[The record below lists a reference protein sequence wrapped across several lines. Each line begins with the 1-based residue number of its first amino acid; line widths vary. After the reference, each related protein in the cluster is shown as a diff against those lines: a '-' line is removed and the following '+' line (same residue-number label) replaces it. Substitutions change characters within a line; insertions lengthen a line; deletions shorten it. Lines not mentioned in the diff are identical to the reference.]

1 LTQACGGP
9 GPGCAAVCG
18 SFQPAAPLGPD
29 SDQFTRAHFLAVDL
43 DDADGTPVAS
53 MWLNLDV
60 DTTPPVTQLVSAGGV
75 LSNPDSDA
83 TPLRPR
89 FHFDVTDSYS
99 VGTNV
104 DTVTCAWGPAAT
116 SPAFRPCGTSAG
128 SGTFS
133 PGRLSSRHAL
143 YRLQV
148 QGTDDFGR
156 ATTASGVYDPVPC
169 ALSVRRPATI
179 ARLLSSGVPTR
190 VSCDALRHVSV
201 AAYAFMV
208 DGDRS
213 AAPRG
218 AVSDNP
224 VLGEYQAA
232 GRTRTFT
239 ASQRLRLFGAARQA
253 LRHARSLG
261 LVLAAGEP
269 DKILAGLAD
278 DSLSYQV
285 LILHR

>member
-1 LTQACGGP
+1 MSGLRASQVPGARDWGG
-9 GPGCAAVCG
+9 
-18 SFQPAAPLGPD
+18 
-29 SDQFTRAHFLAVDL
+29 T
-43 DDADGTPVAS
+43 
-53 MWLNLDV
+53 
-60 DTTPPVTQLVSAGGV
+60 VSAWLLGGV
-75 LSNPDSDA
+75 VALLFA
-83 TPLRPR
+83 L
-89 FHFDVTDSYS
+89 
-99 VGTNV
+99 
-104 DTVTCAWGPAAT
+104 PA
-116 SPAFRPCGTSAG
+116 SASAADITFIAP
-128 SGTFS
+128 SG
-133 PGRLSSRHAL
+133 
-143 YRLQV
+143 
-148 QGTDDFGR
+148 
-156 ATTASGVYDPVPC
+156 
-169 ALSVRRPATI
+169 
-179 ARLLSSGVPTR
+179 ARTYP
-190 VSCDALRHVSV
+190 
-201 AAYAFMV
+201 
-208 DGDRS
+208 